1 MIKTILRILLQT
13 SKNRNE
19 KETTAKLLK
28 RKKII
33 NCGAFIVMQ

>member
-1 MIKTILRILLQT
+1 MKKRKSGRQDKTSR
-13 SKNRNE
+13 KGNV